1 MMENVRMRINF
12 IDVLE
17 LFRKFH
23 FIFISFQI
31 VNFCD
36 DCPVL
41 DRLYDMCIS
50 YTSGSV
56 GIIYSI

>member
-1 MMENVRMRINF
+1 MRISST
-12 IDVLE
+12 DVSYNE
-17 LFRKFH
+17 IYIK
-23 FIFISFQI
+23 

-56 GIIYSI
+56 GYL